1 MKSFYEVTRRQGM
14 RTSRAHRCCGVMGWS
29 TPVVPRTPSA
39 RPTPLAEDIVV
50 SMISLADAGNQPRLQ
65 RP

>member
-1 MKSFYEVTRRQGM
+1 MKSFYEVMRRQGK

-29 TPVVPRTPSA
+29 APVVPRPPSA